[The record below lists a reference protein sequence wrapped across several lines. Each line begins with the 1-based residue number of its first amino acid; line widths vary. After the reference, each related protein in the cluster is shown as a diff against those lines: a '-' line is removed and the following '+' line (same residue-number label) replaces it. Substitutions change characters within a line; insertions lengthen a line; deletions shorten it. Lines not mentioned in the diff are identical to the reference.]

1 MIAAFVCLLASSSN
15 LIENSGFEK
24 ISGDKIPVGF
34 ALQGSVKRRY
44 AGYVDEISTYGVA
57 LEPKPGTSGSV
68 SQTVQNIDPSK
79 GKWMYFTFRGR
90 AEEDFKVSNNQLFI
104 KFDFYAGSKY
114 LDSATRLVYK
124 LVEQDRA
131 DFTINGNHGKRGAT
145 VWRTYDFEELLP
157 FKECDS
163 VKISVGFK
171 DGAATAQKNFDFLM
185 DDWNLVQ
192 NQESVMGKVDPST
205 KALPGPKSVKVD
217 RSQLVPLG
225 GRWFARKV
233 NGMVASEFNFKNAD
247 DLLYD
252 GGELV
257 APFSGSMDSWLRE
270 GHMDQSGQV
279 VKEDRYLPDNLVIKI
294 EDGAMVFK
302 TKNIPNHPTAIFPDR
317 YGSQGYNP
325 SFIKEQNM
333 TFRLPLDPKLNPNA
347 VAMTQGNA
355 NRALNMG
362 PIGLAINGVVF
373 FNPFDIGMQDAS
385 SIMDRCC
392 GHPAPDFAYHYHKYP
407 ICVNTPFVDR
417 GEKHSGILGFGLDG
431 FPVYGPY
438 EGNGE
443 MAKNLKSN
451 PLNAFNAHQ
460 DRERGWH
467 YHVTPGK
474 FPYIL
479 GGYMGTF
486 NGRRRG

>member
-1 MIAAFVCLLASSSN
+1 
-15 LIENSGFEK
+15 
-24 ISGDKIPVGF
+24 
-34 ALQGSVKRRY
+34 
-44 AGYVDEISTYGVA
+44 
-57 LEPKPGTSGSV
+57 
-68 SQTVQNIDPSK
+68 
-79 GKWMYFTFRGR
+79 
-90 AEEDFKVSNNQLFI
+90 
-104 KFDFYAGSKY
+104 
-114 LDSATRLVYK
+114 
-124 LVEQDRA
+124 
-131 DFTINGNHGKRGAT
+131 
-145 VWRTYDFEELLP
+145 
-157 FKECDS
+157 
-163 VKISVGFK
+163 
-171 DGAATAQKNFDFLM
+171 
-185 DDWNLVQ
+185 
-192 NQESVMGKVDPST
+192 
-205 KALPGPKSVKVD
+205 
-217 RSQLVPLG
+217 
-225 GRWFARKV
+225 
-233 NGMVASEFNFKNAD
+233 
-247 DLLYD
+247 LYD

-417 GEKHSGILGFGLDG
+417 GEKHSGVLGFGLDG
-431 FPVYGPY
+431 LPVYGPY

-443 MAKNLKSN
+443 MAKNLTSN

-460 DRERGWH
+460 DKERGWH